1 MDHHKLDVHDFVSYL
16 NSHDYDITT
25 FEMETGFKEK
35 SNITIYYKT
44 FRIDLVG
51 LHRDSQRTQLK
62 NAITMNIYTKE
73 LKIYSTEF
81 CLNIEFCILIPRFYF
96 FLSALNKL
104 SIVNINKIKIYSY

>member
-25 FEMETGFKEK
+25 YEMETGFKEK

-51 LHRDSQRTQLK
+51 LHRDSQRTKLK
-62 NAITMNIYTKE
+62 NAIMMNIYNKE
-73 LKIYSTEF
+73 LKIDSPET
-81 CLNIEFCILIPRFYF
+81 LI
-96 FLSALNKL
+96 ANKL
-104 SIVNINKIKIYSY
+104 SFGSLIEFEMRYQYI